1 MTQTK
6 GRENKVTGLVVIDF
20 IVSGVLRESGLGG
33 HGGDIGEKGIG
44 M

>member
-33 HGGDIGEKGIG
+33 DIGEKGIG